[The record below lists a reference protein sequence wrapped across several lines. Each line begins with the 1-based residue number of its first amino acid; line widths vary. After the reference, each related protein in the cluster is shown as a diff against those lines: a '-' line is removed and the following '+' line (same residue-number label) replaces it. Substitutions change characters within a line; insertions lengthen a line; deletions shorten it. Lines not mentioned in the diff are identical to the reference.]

1 MRQKS
6 MPGKEPATHIVKTM
20 RRAARRHF
28 LAKDEI
34 RIVLEGLRGSIA
46 ERCHREG
53 DRSEPPLPLAKH
65 PAGFRLAYATVGNG
79 QPVLKSAH

>member
-34 RIVLEGLRGSIA
+34 RNVLEGYAVVSPSAATARAIVQNLHCRWLGTPPVSDWRTRRSATGSP
-46 ERCHREG
+46 
-53 DRSEPPLPLAKH
+53 S
-65 PAGFRLAYATVGNG
+65 
-79 QPVLKSAH
+79 